1 MATEAEVRDW
11 LTEFAAC
18 VRTEDYERGRKL
30 FAPGVYAFGTVAE
43 AASGLDQLVANQ
55 WQQVWGRTRDFNIDL
70 DSAVI
75 EPGQDDALSYALVRW
90 RSFHAASGSD
100 APARIGRATLIF
112 HSSPDAPHGIQACH
126 SHFSETPP
134 SGVLSENSIRPGFAS

>member
-55 WQQVWGRTRDFNIDL
+55 WQSLMPLMNNDFNYRL
-70 DSAVI
+70 
-75 EPGQDDALSYALVRW
+75 L
-90 RSFHAASGSD
+90 
-100 APARIGRATLIF
+100 
-112 HSSPDAPHGIQACH
+112 
-126 SHFSETPP
+126 P
-134 SGVLSENSIRPGFAS
+134 SNHMMS